1 MLLEPS
7 FSVFLASAKF
17 FKNCSKQTILISNS
31 CLTKKNVSF
40 PHLIFSLALL
50 EAASSGQA
58 TYVSG
63 ASNSYS
69 SPASNG
75 YGSPKTNSRPRPAS
89 NGGRKKN
96 KKNGG
101 GRR

>member
-1 MLLEPS
+1 MN
-7 FSVFLASAKF
+7 VIRAIF
-17 FKNCSKQTILISNS
+17 FKNSSKADDFDFMF
-31 CLTKKNVSF
+31 KKMFFSPLLN
-40 PHLIFSLALL
+40 FSLALL

-63 ASNSYS
+63 ASDSYS

>member
-1 MLLEPS
+1 MNL
-7 FSVFLASAKF
+7 FSLSKILQ
-17 FKNCSKQTILISNS
+17 KLSKQTPFNYVS
-31 CLTKKNVSF
+31 CLTKTMFLS
-40 PHLIFSLALL
+40 PHLNFSLALL